1 MKNLF
6 DKLQNLDRRIIYVIV
21 LLAVAIPMIN
31 PIGIPI
37 SISPLTTAIYD
48 IANKLQPGDK
58 VLFSL
63 DYSPGGSPDVHPQA
77 VAMMNHLM
85 SRGVQVVMVSFWAA
99 GPMYG
104 EQLMAPY
111 PKSDKVYG
119 TDFTNLGYIP
129 GSENA
134 IRNFGFDVNIVK
146 SDFRG
151 GPVASQPIMAGLK
164 DCRDFAL
171 VIDFISG
178 TPGIAEWIRQV
189 QGPLDIKLAVGTVT
203 VNVPTTMPFFQSG
216 QIVGMLQ
223 GLRGAAEYEILMGKR
238 GKAVAAMDGQS
249 LGHMAIIAFI
259 LVGNVAYFLAG
270 GKKKKAA

>member
-1 MKNLF
+1 MNLF
-6 DKLQNLDRRIIYVIV
+6 DKLQSIDRRIIYVIV

-31 PIGIPI
+31 PIGIPL
-37 SISPLTTAIYD
+37 SISPLTSAVYD

-77 VAMMNHLM
+77 VAMMDHLM
-85 SRGVQVVMVSFWAA
+85 SRGIQVVMVSFWDA

-111 PKSDKVYG
+111 PDKVYG
-119 TDFTNLGYIP
+119 TDFTNLGFIP
-129 GSENA
+129 GGENA
-134 IRNFGFDVNIVK
+134 IRNFGFDVTIVK

-171 VIDFISG
+171 VVDFVSG
-178 TPGIAEWIRQV
+178 NPGIAEWIRQV
-189 QGPLDIKLAVGTVT
+189 QGPLDIKLAAGAVT
-203 VNVPTTMPFFQSG
+203 VNVPTTMPFVQSG

-223 GLRGAAEYEILMGKR
+223 GLRGAAEYELLMGKS

-249 LGHMAIIAFI
+249 LGHVAIITFI
-259 LVGNVAYFLAG
+259 LIGNVAYFLSG
-270 GKKKKAA
+270 GKKKKKAA